1 MQGEMVFRNHHA
13 GIQYGCLKSH
23 RDRKTSDGVKHFFS
37 PERNGPQH
45 SPCVLPDPQGQS
57 TSLALSG
64 VRVFI
69 FAKTS
74 SSFGGGAPNPLVVR
88 AIPFFFL
95 LPPLAASAVVG
106 LAPTAALGLLVMMLN
121 PVVNPSRVRK
131 RIVDIACIMRATFTS
146 IMFVALPDR

>member
-1 MQGEMVFRNHHA
+1 MAVLNHTVIARHRMVSN
-13 GIQYGCLKSH
+13 
-23 RDRKTSDGVKHFFS
+23 TSFLQRG
-37 PERNGPQH
+37 GPQH

-74 SSFGGGAPNPLVVR
+74 SSLGGGAPNPLVVR

-146 IMFVALPDR
+146 IMFVALQSLGDGCCIVCCF